1 MTMFGKFC
9 ILMLLKMVVKMKVTI
24 DTRETDRIRPAMFYF
39 SINNNVS
46 VQELETGDF
55 LFEDGEKQAVFE
67 YKTMADF
74 INSVTEGRVFNQAID
89 QQREFMNHFVIV
101 EGTDEDRK
109 TVTDDLYYSTG
120 LTFTKKQ
127 FYGAI
132 TRLNTFTTVIR
143 VPNRKTAFEVMEQQA
158 KKCFDEKAIAK
169 VFPKSEGNSAFRFLC
184 YCCQGVGPVTAEKIV
199 EELKLKNLEDVMN
212 LTKTDLMKI
221 NRIGDVTASSILEQV
236 RMDCS

>member
-1 MTMFGKFC
+1 MNV
-9 ILMLLKMVVKMKVTI
+9 II

-55 LFEDGEKQAVFE
+55 LFEKDEKQAVFE
-67 YKTMADF
+67 YKTMSDF

-89 QQREFMNHFVIV
+89 QQRQFKNHFVII
-101 EGTDEDRK
+101 EGTEEDRK
-109 TVTDDLYYSTG
+109 TVTNDLYYSTG
-120 LTFTKKQ
+120 LSFTKQQ

-132 TRLNTFTTVIR
+132 ARLNTFTTVLR
-143 VPNRKTAFEVMEQQA
+143 VPDRRTAFEAMEQQA
-158 KKCFDEKAIAK
+158 TKCFDEKAVAK

-199 EELKLKNLEDVMN
+199 DELKLENLEDVMN
-212 LTKTDLMKI
+212 LTKNDLMNI
-221 NRIGDVTASSILEQV
+221 NRIGDATASSILEQV

>member
-221 NRIGDVTASSILEQV
+221 NRIGDATASSILEQV
-236 RMDCS
+236 RLDCS

>member
-101 EGTDEDRK
+101 EGTEEDRK
-109 TVTDDLYYSTG
+109 TVTDELYYSTG

-236 RMDCS
+236 RLDCS

>member
-1 MTMFGKFC
+1 MNV
-9 ILMLLKMVVKMKVTI
+9 II

-55 LFEDGEKQAVFE
+55 LFEEDEKQAVFE

-89 QQREFMNHFVIV
+89 QQRQFKNHFVII
-101 EGTDEDRK
+101 EGTEEDRK
-109 TVTDDLYYSTG
+109 TVTNDLYYSTG
-120 LTFTKKQ
+120 LSFTKQQ

-132 TRLNTFTTVIR
+132 ARLNTFTTVLR
-143 VPNRKTAFEVMEQQA
+143 VPDRKTAFEAMEQQA
-158 KKCFDEKAIAK
+158 AKCFDEKAIAK

-199 EELKLKNLEDVMN
+199 DELKLKNLEDVMN
-212 LTKTDLMKI
+212 LTKKDLMNI
-221 NRIGDVTASSILEQV
+221 NRIGDATASSILEQV
-236 RMDCS
+236 RVDCS

>member
-1 MTMFGKFC
+1 MNV
-9 ILMLLKMVVKMKVTI
+9 II

-55 LFEDGEKQAVFE
+55 LFEEDEKQAVFE
-67 YKTMADF
+67 YKTMSDF

-89 QQREFMNHFVIV
+89 QQRQFKNHFVII
-101 EGTDEDRK
+101 EGTEEERK
-109 TVTDDLYYSTG
+109 TVTNDLYYSTG
-120 LTFTKKQ
+120 LNFTKQQ

-132 TRLNTFTTVIR
+132 ARLNTFTTVLR
-143 VPNRKTAFEVMEQQA
+143 VPDRKTAFEAMEQQA
-158 KKCFDEKAIAK
+158 AKCFDGKAIAK

-199 EELKLKNLEDVMN
+199 DELKLENLEDVMN
-212 LTKTDLMKI
+212 LTKKDLMNI
-221 NRIGDVTASSILEQV
+221 NRIGDATASSILEQV
-236 RMDCS
+236 RVDCS

>member
-1 MTMFGKFC
+1 MFGKFC
-9 ILMLLKMVVKMKVTI
+9 ILMLLKMVVKMNVTI

-101 EGTDEDRK
+101 EGTEEDRK
-109 TVTDDLYYSTG
+109 TVTDELYYSTG

-236 RMDCS
+236 RLDCS

>member
-1 MTMFGKFC
+1 MNV
-9 ILMLLKMVVKMKVTI
+9 II

-55 LFEDGEKQAVFE
+55 LFEEDEKQAVFE

-89 QQREFMNHFVIV
+89 QQREFKNHFVII
-101 EGTDEDRK
+101 EGTEEERK
-109 TVTDDLYYSTG
+109 TVTNDLYYSTG
-120 LTFTKKQ
+120 LSFTKQQ

-132 TRLNTFTTVIR
+132 ARLNTFTTVLR
-143 VPNRKTAFEVMEQQA
+143 VPDRKTAFEAMEQQA
-158 KKCFDEKAIAK
+158 TKCFDGKVIAK

-199 EELKLKNLEDVMN
+199 DELKLKNLEDVMN
-212 LTKTDLMKI
+212 LTKKDLMNI
-221 NRIGDVTASSILEQV
+221 NRIGDATASSILEQV
-236 RMDCS
+236 RVDCS

>member
-1 MTMFGKFC
+1 MNV
-9 ILMLLKMVVKMKVTI
+9 II

-101 EGTDEDRK
+101 EGTEEDRK
-109 TVTDDLYYSTG
+109 TVTDELYYSTG

-236 RMDCS
+236 RLDCS